1 MAQQKPIR
9 LNPELMR
16 KAEQEAALEHRSVPR
31 QIEYWASLGQ
41 LISRMM
47 TSDQRL
53 ALMQGLVTLRL
64 EESQP
69 KDLSMDSILEE
80 LESDRQSGRLPGRV
94 SEAPVRYG
102 VDPDDPSK
110 LVAYS
115 AEGKRV
121 VSGL

>member
-1 MAQQKPIR
+1 MSQQKPIR
-9 LNPELMR
+9 LNADLMR

-41 LISRMM
+41 LMSRMM

-64 EESQP
+64 EESRP
-69 KDLSMDSILEE
+69 TDLSMDSILQE
-80 LESDRQSGRLPGRV
+80 LESDRQSGRLPDRV

-102 VDPDDPSK
+102 VDPDNPLA
-110 LVAYS
+110 LVAYT

>member
-41 LISRMM
+41 LMSRMM

-69 KDLSMDSILEE
+69 TDLSMDNILGE

-102 VDPDDPSK
+102 VDPENPSR
-110 LVAYS
+110 LVAYT

>member
-1 MAQQKPIR
+1 MSQQKPIR
-9 LNPELMR
+9 LNSDLMR

-41 LISRMM
+41 LMSRMM

-64 EESQP
+64 EESRP
-69 KDLSMDSILEE
+69 TDLSMDSILQE
-80 LESDRQSGRLPGRV
+80 LESDRQSGRLPERV

-102 VDPDDPSK
+102 VDPDNPST
-110 LVAYS
+110 LVAYT